1 MPSDVQEQAGKSAGL
16 SERQSH
22 SIILLRKKA
31 EYRMPYCPRRKRRPA
46 VRNAGRQG
54 SAPMSGNSTRQA
66 GHVGFVRACP
76 GRKLRAS
83 EAPAGKSRSS
93 DGVAGDGERQEW
105 REGRVFP
112 VCRLSCLSPGYF
124 AVFPGESCRR
134 RKRAAGSRPPIRN
147 IGRISVCRQVIRSSG
162 KTATAGSL
170 PCRPELCLQK
180 HVFGEK
186 QPAMRNACRSDVRG
200 GLYGNRK
207 GSVFIS
213 VRWRERS
220 FLKYSGCLLLFPQ
233 NAGFPRTNEERY
245 RNTGSGRASCL
256 LPP

>member
-1 MPSDVQEQAGKSAGL
+1 
-16 SERQSH
+16 
-22 SIILLRKKA
+22 
-31 EYRMPYCPRRKRRPA
+31 MPYCPRRKRRPA

-54 SAPMSGNSTRQA
+54 SAPCQEAPRGRQDMSVSS
-66 GHVGFVRACP
+66 GHVPAG
-76 GRKLRAS
+76 KLRAS

-105 REGRVFP
+105 RKGRVFP

-134 RKRAAGSRPPIRN
+134 RKRGGRKPSTDTEHRPYFGMSTGNPIEREDRH
-147 IGRISVCRQVIRSSG
+147 GG
-162 KTATAGSL
+162 EPAM
-170 PCRPELCLQK
+170 RPELCLQK

-207 GSVFIS
+207 GSVFYQRSLAGEVIS
-213 VRWRERS
+213 EIFWMLIALSTKCRVS
-220 FLKYSGCLLLFPQ
+220 SYK
-233 NAGFPRTNEERY
+233 
-245 RNTGSGRASCL
+245 
-256 LPP
+256 

>member
-1 MPSDVQEQAGKSAGL
+1 
-16 SERQSH
+16 
-22 SIILLRKKA
+22 
-31 EYRMPYCPRRKRRPA
+31 
-46 VRNAGRQG
+46 
-54 SAPMSGNSTRQA
+54 MSGSSTRQA

-105 REGRVFP
+105 REGRAFQ

-147 IGRISVCRQVIRSSG
+147 ICRISVCRQVIRSSG

-200 GLYGNRK
+200 GIVREPERFRFYQRSLAGE
-207 GSVFIS
+207 VIS
-213 VRWRERS
+213 EIFWMLIALSTKCRVS
-220 FLKYSGCLLLFPQ
+220 SYK
-233 NAGFPRTNEERY
+233 
-245 RNTGSGRASCL
+245 
-256 LPP
+256 